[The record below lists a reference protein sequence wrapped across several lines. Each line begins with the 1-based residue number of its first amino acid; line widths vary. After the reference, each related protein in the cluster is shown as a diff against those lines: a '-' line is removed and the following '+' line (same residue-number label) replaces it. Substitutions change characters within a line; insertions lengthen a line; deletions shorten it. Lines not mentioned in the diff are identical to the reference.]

1 MLEVIGVDCRARET
15 KELPHPVFG
24 VSPRR
29 MAQTLGTEWM
39 RNSVVSDG
47 WLRLA
52 DEFIKVQ
59 KALAAFDDVP
69 VSGIVIPDIRF
80 ENEAEW
86 LRNKGGALWHIVRDV
101 EAVESHISE
110 SGVRHF
116 EGDRVLD
123 NTDSIA
129 WLQGQIDQFMGA
141 I

>member
-1 MLEVIGVDCRARET
+1 VDCRDRET

-86 LRNKGGALWHIVRDV
+86 LRNKGGALWHVARDV
-101 EAVESHISE
+101 EMVESHVSE
-110 SGVRHF
+110 SGVNAV
-116 EGDRVLD
+116 ETDKVLD
-123 NTDSIA
+123 NFGSIA
-129 WLQGQIDQFMGA
+129 DLYEQVLMIMEDKK
-141 I
+141 